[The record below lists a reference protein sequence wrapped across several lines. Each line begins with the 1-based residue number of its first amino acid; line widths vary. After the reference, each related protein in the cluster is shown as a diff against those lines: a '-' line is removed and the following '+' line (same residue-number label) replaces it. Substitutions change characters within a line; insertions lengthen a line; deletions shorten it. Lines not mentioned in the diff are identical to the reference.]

1 MANQTTISLKEQIQ
15 RVESYLHVSGYSAG
29 TIKRYHCC
37 WNVLLK
43 YCLARG
49 IIHFSYASC
58 MAIVKQEYHIPSS
71 GKLKSIQVFHLRTI
85 KILDEFSKYG
95 RIFRCH
101 QKPGKQVN
109 SNFSECLN
117 QFVNYSHTCGLSE
130 RTVRSKTIQVVQFLN
145 YIGDSGIENFK
156 QLSVD
161 NILSYVKNL
170 EDTGYARSTRSSILF
185 TLRTFLS
192 FLYDKQYIPKY
203 LQDLFPV
210 IFSNKSERIPSY
222 YSEDEL
228 RKILLRV
235 NRDDIIGKRDYLI
248 LLLAIQ
254 LGIRAGDIR
263 MLKLDYIH
271 WEKNTIEFT
280 QQKTRNPIQL
290 PLPGNVKFAI
300 IDYIKNGRP
309 KSELSYIFIRHRAPY
324 DAYSTTNVFHYVI
337 TRYLTEAGV
346 SFSGRK
352 HGLHSAR
359 HSLAS
364 NLLKNNTPYPVISGI
379 LGHENTSTTRLYL
392 TIDIEQ
398 LRSVALEVPYEE

>member
-1 MANQTTISLKEQIQ
+1 MANQTTISLKELIQ

-29 TIKRYHCC
+29 TIKHYHYC

-43 YCLARG
+43 RCLARG
-49 IIHFSYASC
+49 INQFSYEACVS
-58 MAIVKQEYHIPSS
+58 IIKQEYLIPLS
-71 GKLKSIQVFHLRTI
+71 GKLKSIQVFHLRTV
-85 KILDEFSKYG
+85 KTLDEFSKYG

-109 SNFSECLN
+109 TNFSECLN
-117 QFVNYSHTCGLSE
+117 QFVNYSRTCGLSE
-130 RTVRSKTIQVVQFLN
+130 RTVKSKTIQAVQFLS
-145 YIGDSGIENFK
+145 YISDIGIENLN
-156 QLSVD
+156 QLSAD

-170 EDTGYARSTRSSILF
+170 KDTGYARSTRSGILF
-185 TLRTFLS
+185 MLRAFLS
-192 FLYDKQYIPKY
+192 FLHDKQYIPKH

-228 RKILLRV
+228 RKILLHV

-271 WEKNTIEFT
+271 WEKNTIEFI

-290 PLPGNVKFAI
+290 PLPENVKFAI
-300 IDYIKNGRP
+300 IDYLKNGRP
-309 KSELSYIFIRHRAPY
+309 KSEHHYIFIRHRAPY
-324 DAYSTTNVFHYVI
+324 DAYSTANVFHYVI

-364 NLLKNNTPYPVISGI
+364 NLLKNNTPYPVITGI

-392 TIDIEQ
+392 AIDIEQ